1 MSQMKI
7 KGNMNQQTASTIF
20 FKLSHLSLGTIVFT
34 WWYLFLTT
42 YYSPGFWYWLLF
54 AVGAN
59 FIILPLS
66 LIPTLGYAW
75 VGGWVVEWL
84 IKDEPGLFGYFFGF
98 SLYIVQILSTII
110 LTNICFDLT
119 VS

>member
-1 MSQMKI
+1 MSQMKSE
-7 KGNMNQQTASTIF
+7 GNMYQLNSLLKDF
-20 FKLSHLSLGTIVFT
+20 FNLSRWTFAVT

-54 AVGAN
+54 AVGAGL
-59 FIILPLS
+59 IILPLS